1 MAPNVTARHSRA
13 SPSAP
18 TGTLAERY
26 DRGVGLRQK
35 NPRKKHADLLGPT
48 DRDPVAILARGDRT
62 RVPELVPV
70 RYERML
76 TSPFGFLRGAAA
88 VARARLLE
96 NFAANAATAT
106 LAVNLLRSTVKST
119 PGSVSSKSLMSK
131 RMFSSGVAKA
141 PKFIRWQ
148 SPHAWTAIPEAG

>member
-1 MAPNVTARHSRA
+1 MAPNVTARHSKA

-35 NPRKKHADLLGPT
+35 NPRKQHADLLGPT
-48 DRDPVAILARGDRT
+48 GRDPVAILARGDRT

-76 TSPFGFLRGAAA
+76 TSPFAFLRGAAA
-88 VARARLLE
+88 VMAEDLRL
-96 NFAANAATAT
+96 
-106 LAVNLLRSTVKST
+106 
-119 PGSVSSKSLMSK
+119 SL
-131 RMFSSGVAKA
+131 
-141 PKFIRWQ
+141 I
-148 SPHAWTAIPEAG
+148 HI